1 VVRRTEARICAI
13 IAGLR
18 VFNRQILTSGLLA
31 VTLVAAVGASASATS
46 ATTGASAT
54 STIKITNC
62 VKATSRP
69 KTLTLACA
77 DGNTV
82 LSGLRWSSFGG
93 ASAQATGTL
102 ETNTCAPN
110 CASGKFVRYQVAV
123 KANDPRTCKAGLRV
137 YNKLTLRFTGRA
149 PSSAGSLKRWTLG
162 CPY

>member
-1 VVRRTEARICAI
+1 M
-13 IAGLR
+13 LLS
-18 VFNRQILTSGLLA
+18 NRHILASGILA
-31 VTLVAAVGASASATS
+31 VTLVVAIGTS
-46 ATTGASAT
+46 ASAT

-62 VKATSRP
+62 VKASSRP
-69 KTLTLACA
+69 KTLTLTCA

-102 ETNTCAPN
+102 ELNTCTPN
-110 CASGKFVRYQVAV
+110 CAGGKFVRYPVAV

-137 YNKLTLRFTGRA
+137 YNKLTLRFTGRT